1 METGWIIFWIVL
13 SCYALLVCC
22 DLCCCHGACQDS
34 LPTHTSQLQQ
44 QQQQQQQHQQQQQEQ
59 QEVVIVRRPPICHER
74 SVVSNTGC
82 QGRCTD
88 FIDLTRKMRCILN
101 FVAKECSSKD
111 YDDTFLPFF
120 LDPPRATDAAPAIL
134 DYKRDVKLFWY
145 PYSSTTD
152 KRNHEGILR
161 RSFPDYNMEIHKL
174 PLYWEVVIST
184 PSAAAAAA
192 MDDDDAAAAAAAAA
206 AALEPPRKKI
216 KITSTNSSTV

>member
-1 METGWIIFWIVL
+1 MEPAKIRCPPTQA
-13 SCYALLVCC
+13 SCSSSSSSSSSSHHL
-22 DLCCCHGACQDS
+22 H
-34 LPTHTSQLQQ
+34 
-44 QQQQQQQHQQQQQEQ
+44 QQQQEQ

-145 PYSSTTD
+145 PYSRMTD

-184 PSAAAAAA
+184 PSAPAAAA
-192 MDDDDAAAAAAAAA
+192 MDDDAAAAA

-216 KITSTNSSTV
+216 KITSTNSV